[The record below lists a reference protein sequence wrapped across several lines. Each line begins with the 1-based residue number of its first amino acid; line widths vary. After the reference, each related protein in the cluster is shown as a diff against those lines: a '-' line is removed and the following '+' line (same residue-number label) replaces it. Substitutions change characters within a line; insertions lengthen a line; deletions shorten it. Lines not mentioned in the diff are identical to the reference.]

1 MSTPDA
7 ARPAPSAP
15 LGSSVQSAP
24 SAASGPPWPA
34 CASASV
40 DLRGGGA
47 PSASPVAASGP
58 VPGPAADARPLVAL
72 RLVVNNHPGVMSHVC
87 GLFARRAFNVEAIL
101 CTPVNGGEVSRIWLL
116 VVDDERLEQ
125 MVRQVRKLHDVLD
138 VRRQPAG
145 GEAFAR
151 LADCMA
157 AWERETAG

>member
-1 MSTPDA
+1 MSTPDIAPDA
-7 ARPAPSAP
+7 ARSAH
-15 LGSSVQSAP
+15 
-24 SAASGPPWPA
+24 
-34 CASASV
+34 
-40 DLRGGGA
+40 
-47 PSASPVAASGP
+47 P
-58 VPGPAADARPLVAL
+58 VPVPHAAPDARPLVAL

-145 GEAFAR
+145 AR
-151 LADCMA
+151 PLPGWRT
-157 AWERETAG
+157 AWPPGSAKPPGSRAVPFPK